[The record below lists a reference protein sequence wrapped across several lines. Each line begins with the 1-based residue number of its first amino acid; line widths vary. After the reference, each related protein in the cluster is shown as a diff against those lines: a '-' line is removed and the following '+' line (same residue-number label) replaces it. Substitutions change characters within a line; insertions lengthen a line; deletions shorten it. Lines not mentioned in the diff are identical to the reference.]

1 MENSVYGIIYAVTA
15 IFTIAPA
22 RRGVEVASA
31 VSCVPEITV
40 PPHIALQELL

>member
-1 MENSVYGIIYAVTA
+1 MENSVYGIIGAVTA
-15 IFTIAPA
+15 IFAIAPA

-31 VSCVPEITV
+31 VSRVPEITV